1 MNRRQYQ
8 EQLRMRQEKQNN
20 INNRYFILS
29 CMMAFLLLVIAS
41 FMLDDAIFNNNWSIL
56 RYLVALAC
64 FILSVVL
71 LITGDRSKIKIQF
84 CFFDLNLAY
93 QEKPDHLYQLSRK
106 GLPPPHFP
114 KRPVFGLI
122 LIVNQ
127 LKKEGIR

>member
-41 FMLDDAIFNNNWSIL
+41 FMLDAAIFNNNWSIL

-71 LITGDRSKIKIQF
+71 LITGDRSKIKI
-84 CFFDLNLAY
+84 
-93 QEKPDHLYQLSRK
+93 
-106 GLPPPHFP
+106 
-114 KRPVFGLI
+114 
-122 LIVNQ
+122 
-127 LKKEGIR
+127 

>member
-8 EQLRMRQEKQNN
+8 AQLRMRKEKQDN

-64 FILSVVL
+64 FVLSVVL
-71 LITGDRSKIKIQF
+71 LISGDRSNIKI
-84 CFFDLNLAY
+84 
-93 QEKPDHLYQLSRK
+93 
-106 GLPPPHFP
+106 
-114 KRPVFGLI
+114 
-122 LIVNQ
+122 
-127 LKKEGIR
+127 